1 MKKQIVGLLLALF
14 LLAGLLPTTVFA
26 AEGDVTYLYYDAN
39 DANWQTGTKAAS
51 EYAVVTSGNT
61 SWGTAGTTTWY
72 VATDDIAISSR
83 VTVSGDVHLI
93 LADNCTL
100 TISGGIQVTGSN
112 ALTIYGQG
120 NGTGK
125 LNAYAAS
132 GSHFAGIGGNVY
144 TTGESWTPV
153 AGTITIN
160 GGNITATGDGNGS
173 GIGGGSG
180 GGYDAITINGGSVI
194 AQSGNGRLSSGIGAS
209 GGEATSATITISGGT
224 VVATGTACGIDASV
238 MGTISTGNDGHAVIF
253 ASGDDQALNL
263 KQGND
268 SDSWSGVIFEG
279 NSGKVYGASVTPSVN
294 FTIPAGKTLTIDSG
308 KTLTIPAG
316 VKLTIEDGGTLTNN
330 GTIINFGTI
339 IGTVSG
345 NRPVNVV
352 SAKYLDEKGDEKTY
366 TSAIEVTN
374 SDTSWGTAGTTT

>member
-1 MKKQIVGLLLALF
+1 
-14 LLAGLLPTTVFA
+14 
-26 AEGDVTYLYYDAN
+26 
-39 DANWQTGTKAAS
+39 
-51 EYAVVTSGNT
+51 
-61 SWGTAGTTTWY
+61 
-72 VATDDIAISSR
+72 
-83 VTVSGDVHLI
+83 
-93 LADNCTL
+93 
-100 TISGGIQVTGSN
+100 
-112 ALTIYGQG
+112 
-120 NGTGK
+120 
-125 LNAYAAS
+125 
-132 GSHFAGIGGNVY
+132 
-144 TTGESWTPV
+144 
-153 AGTITIN
+153 
-160 GGNITATGDGNGS
+160 
-173 GIGGGSG
+173 
-180 GGYDAITINGGSVI
+180 
-194 AQSGNGRLSSGIGAS
+194 
-209 GGEATSATITISGGT
+209 
-224 VVATGTACGIDASV
+224 

-279 NSGKVYGASVTPSVN
+279 NSGKDYGASVTPSVN